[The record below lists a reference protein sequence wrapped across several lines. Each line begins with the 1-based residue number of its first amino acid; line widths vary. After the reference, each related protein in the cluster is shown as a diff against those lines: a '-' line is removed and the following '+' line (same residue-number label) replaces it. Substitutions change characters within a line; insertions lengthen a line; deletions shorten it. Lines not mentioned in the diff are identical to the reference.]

1 MRKFKLRTGVSNPY
15 EINVENFEKLT
26 LKQEP
31 YHKEFPVILG
41 FVRPVIT
48 RYSLLD
54 YIKN

>member
-15 EINVENFEKLT
+15 EINAENFEKLT

-31 YHKEFPVILG
+31 YHKVGKDGVP
-41 FVRPVIT
+41 RPVIT